1 MKIRPLRIKRRIRYE
16 IEFSNVRYA
25 EEVPEASESD
35 EEENIERMTSR
46 PCDALVPNNDGH
58 AKGYPLRFIC
68 ADFEDGCIHYALTT
82 GSCKTA
88 LRFPHVRKDRLVSCT
103 LKKGGEVQC
112 Q

>member
-1 MKIRPLRIKRRIRYE
+1 
-16 IEFSNVRYA
+16 
-25 EEVPEASESD
+25 VPEASESD

-88 LRFPHVRKDRLVSCT
+88 LRFPQVRKDRLVSCT
-103 LKKGGEVQC
+103 LKKVGKSNVSNGCRLMDDLSQRGLKM